1 MTGLTH
7 DVKMVRSFDETLLAA
22 RPMGG
27 GSGPPIM
34 VVDGIGGK
42 LSIWRGALHSL
53 AENHPIYNWDLRG
66 MFESGLPVNDR
77 VDAAAHAR
85 DAIEILDHFDVER
98 AVLVTWSSGGRIAL
112 EIAYDYPERVAG
124 LALVCAGY
132 GRSLKRLLRL
142 DPLALLPRVAGV
154 AKYAGGFLLAPL
166 RGFVARPEVAGLI
179 RQSGMVA
186 ATADTSALIE
196 LLQGLAES
204 DPYLLL
210 RTYEAI
216 SGDPASDL
224 LSDIDAPTLVV
235 AGEMDQFTSRDVVD
249 EMYSRIRGAR
259 LLTYEGATHFL
270 PIEFPERLGGDLEA
284 FVKELQP

>member
-7 DVKMVRSFDETLLAA
+7 DVEMMRSFDGTLLAA

-27 GSGPPIM
+27 SSGAP
-34 VVDGIGGK
+34 VLLVDGIGAK
-42 LSIWRGALHSL
+42 LSVWRRALRTL
-53 AENHPIYNWDLRG
+53 AQDHPIYNWDLRG
-66 MFESGLPVNDR
+66 LFESGLPVNDR
-77 VDAAAHAR
+77 VDAAAQAR
-85 DAIEILDHFDVER
+85 DAIEVLDYFDVER

-112 EIAYDYPERVAG
+112 EIAHDYPERVAG

-132 GRSLKRLLRL
+132 GRSLKRLLQL
-142 DPLALLPRVAGV
+142 DPLALLPRIAGV

-186 ATADTSALIE
+186 APADTSALIE

-210 RTYEAI
+210 KSYEAI

-224 LSDIDAPTLVV
+224 LSDIDSPTLIVS
-235 AGEMDQFTSRDVVD
+235 GEMDQFTSRDVID
-249 EMYSRIRGAR
+249 EMYSQISGAR

-270 PIEFPERLGGDLEA
+270 PIEYPERLGADLEA
-284 FVKELQP
+284 FLKESA